1 MMNAVQQPARRPLSV
16 DDYRRMADANIFGPE
31 ERVEL
36 IEGEIIAMPPVG
48 PEHASLVDRLN
59 RVLTGAVG
67 DAAIVRVQNP
77 VQLSRFSEP
86 QPDLCLLAPRD
97 DFYFD
102 AHPRPADTLLAIEV
116 AKSSLAYD
124 TARKAPLYARDGVPE
139 LWIVD
144 IDGRVV
150 TRHRSPGAQGYADT
164 AALDL
169 ARPVPL
175 PSLGIDVDLAV
186 LFG

>member
-1 MMNAVQQPARRPLSV
+1 MNAVPQPARRPLSV
-16 DDYRRMADANIFGPE
+16 DDYHRMADAAIFGPE

-36 IEGEIIAMPPVG
+36 IEGEIIAMPPIG
-48 PEHASLVDRLN
+48 PDHASLVDRLN
-59 RVLTGAVG
+59 RTFGRAVG

-77 VQLSRFSEP
+77 VHLSRFSEP

-97 DFYFD
+97 DFYAGF
-102 AHPRPADTLLAIEV
+102 HPRPADTLLAIEI

-124 TARKAPLYARDGVPE
+124 TTRKAPLYAHEGVQE

-144 IDGRVV
+144 VAGRAV
-150 TRHRSPGAQGYADT
+150 RRFRSPGARGYTDA
-164 AALDL
+164 AALGL

-175 PSLGIDVDLAV
+175 PSLGIEVDLSR
-186 LFG
+186 LFS

>member
-1 MMNAVQQPARRPLSV
+1 MNAVPHPARRPLSV
-16 DDYRRMADANIFGPE
+16 DDYHRMADAGIFGPE

-48 PEHASLVDRLN
+48 PDHASLVDRLT
-59 RVLTGAVG
+59 RTFVRAVG

-77 VQLSRFSEP
+77 VRLSRFSEP

-97 DFYFD
+97 DFYAG
-102 AHPRPADTLLAIEV
+102 AHPRSADTILAVEV

-124 TARKAPLYARDGVPE
+124 VNRKAPLYAREGVPE

-144 IDGRVV
+144 ADGRAV
-150 TRHRSPGAQGYADT
+150 TRYRSPGPRGYAD
-164 AALDL
+164 AVALDL

-175 PSLGIDVDLAV
+175 PSLGVNVDLST
-186 LFG
+186 LFA